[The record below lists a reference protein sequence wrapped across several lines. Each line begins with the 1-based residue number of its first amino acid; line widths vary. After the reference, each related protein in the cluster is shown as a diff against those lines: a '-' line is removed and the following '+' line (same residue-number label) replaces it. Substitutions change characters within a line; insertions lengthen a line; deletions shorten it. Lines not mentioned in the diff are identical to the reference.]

1 MLKKDELK
9 VLKIL
14 FADFTKNYTIRGL
27 SQELSQKYVQTYR
40 TVNSLA
46 NSDNI
51 EIEKIGNSKVA
62 KLNFTKFNLNYALVE
77 VERLKDHLKD
87 KNLEMIHKRIINL
100 HENVLCLLFG
110 SQVKKTSIKSDFDLL
125 FVIPEQF
132 EHSSF
137 ERKVKNQL
145 APYNCDINI
154 VAEKGLLSMWSNPKK
169 FNVGNEILKSHI
181 VLYGA
186 EHFLNLLRKHY
197 NGEE

>member
-9 VLKIL
+9 VLKVL
-14 FADFTKNYTIRGL
+14 FSDFTKSYTIRGL
-27 SQELSQKYVQTYR
+27 SKELNQKYVQTYR
-40 TVNSLA
+40 TVNSLE
-46 NSDNI
+46 NSNNI
-51 EIEKIGNSKVA
+51 LIEKIGNSKVA
-62 KLNFTKFNLNYALVE
+62 RLNFTEFNLNYPLVE
-77 VERLKDHLKD
+77 VERLKDYLKD
-87 KNLEMIHKRIINL
+87 KSLEIIYNRIINL

-110 SQVKKTSIKSDFDLL
+110 SQVKRTSIKSDFDLL

-145 APYNCDINI
+145 TPYNCDINI
-154 VAEKGLLSMWSNPKK
+154 VTEKGLLNMWGNPKK
-169 FNVGNEILKSHI
+169 LNVGNELLKSHV

-197 NGEE
+197 KGEE